1 MNAIEERR
9 SIGGIEH
16 GQSPAQLGGGLVKAE
31 WGNQHLG
38 EAVADPRSPFGDG
51 LVDRRPTSSGSNRF
65 AIDSPLEG
73 EGFEP
78 SVPPAKVSSVFAP
91 RTRSGPRTPGYTSAQ
106 ELQVSA
112 RFVLLGEP
120 F

>member
-73 EGFEP
+73 TGFEP
-78 SVPPAKVSSVFAP
+78 SVPRNRRPSRRQYRHIWARGAA
-91 RTRSGPRTPGYTSAQ
+91 RTQALPMICHGILSLQ
-106 ELQVSA
+106 E
-112 RFVLLGEP
+112 P
-120 F
+120 

>member
-1 MNAIEERR
+1 MIRGWNHECDRR
-9 SIGGIEH
+9 TGSIGGIEH

-73 EGFEP
+73 SGFEP
-78 SVPPAKVSSVFAP
+78 SVPVPRLSSIRAVRAEII
-91 RTRSGPRTPGYTSAQ
+91 G
-106 ELQVSA
+106 
-112 RFVLLGEP
+112 
-120 F
+120 

>member
-51 LVDRRPTSSGSNRF
+51 LVGRRPTSSGSNRF
-65 AIDSPLEG
+65 AIDSPLE
-73 EGFEP
+73 EP
-78 SVPPAKVSSVFAP
+78 VTSEPVSENPNFP
-91 RTRSGPRTPGYTSAQ
+91 C
-106 ELQVSA
+106 
-112 RFVLLGEP
+112 
-120 F
+120 